1 MIIRTVFFD
10 EFFTF
15 LQPSWQASGSVSEST
30 DIKTRVGSL
39 KLGNIFSI
47 FPSRKKILHK

>member
-15 LQPSWQASGSVSEST
+15 LQPSWQASGSVSES
-30 DIKTRVGSL
+30 ILKHVWVQV